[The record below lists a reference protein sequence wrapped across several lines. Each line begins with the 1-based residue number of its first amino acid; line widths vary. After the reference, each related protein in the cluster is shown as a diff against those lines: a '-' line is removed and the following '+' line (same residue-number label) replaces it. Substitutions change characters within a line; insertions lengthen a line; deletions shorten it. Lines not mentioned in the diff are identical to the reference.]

1 MSRPSEKMAEPRMDV
16 KDLYREES
24 FTDRKVGTIRRLTP
38 VKADGTT
45 DAARKVLYI
54 GQAQLLTAVGALPL
68 TFEISAGS
76 LEEAVQKFSD
86 AAKVA
91 VERTMKELQ
100 EMRREAASSIVIP
113 QAGGGGFGGG
123 PGGMPGGGKIPFP

>member
-1 MSRPSEKMAEPRMDV
+1 MSRPGEKMAEPKMDA

-24 FTDRKVGTIRRLTP
+24 FTDRRVGSIRCLTP
-38 VKADGTT
+38 VKSDGTA
-45 DAARKVLYI
+45 DPGRSVIYI

-68 TFEISAGS
+68 TFEIEARS
-76 LEEAVQKFSD
+76 LAEAVEKFSG

-91 VERTMKELQ
+91 VDRTMKELQ

-113 QAGGGGFGGG
+113 QAGGGGGFG
-123 PGGMPGGGKIPFP
+123 PGGVPGGGKIQFP